1 MQFSHFVSLDNTVVT
16 ESQPTEED
24 VTREALKAV
33 QNVESMS
40 HEEKEDEEEE
50 DEGDSDADI
59 SIVEPK
65 ALSLVEA
72 SEAVTGL
79 HYLILSS
86 CAKEK
91 EFLRFPSSMEDTFLR
106 MATKPQRQSSLKE
119 FFD

>member
-1 MQFSHFVSLDNTVVT
+1 
-16 ESQPTEED
+16 
-24 VTREALKAV
+24 
-33 QNVESMS
+33 MS
-40 HEEKEDEEEE
+40 HEEEE

-65 ALSLVEA
+65 PLSLVEA

-79 HYLILSS
+79 GNLILSFDKTS
-86 CAKEK
+86 AKEK
-91 EFLRFPSSMEDTFLR
+91 EFLHSLSSMEVTFLQ